1 MIYIF
6 FFIIL
11 LNNYFTIE
19 EYITKKNFKRSV
31 DKINNFPINFP
42 EISDSKI
49 NSRKKRKIIT
59 TTNSKW
65 PLIIYYYFKPPINSI
80 AIHNVFKIIE
90 KETCLKFRKRKSL
103 LFLLPGIHYKYTG
116 NCSSAI
122 GNIHKNVWQDIE
134 IGPRCNNFEGILHET
149 LHALGLYHEQC
160 RFDRDF
166 FVQIYKQ
173 YMLKNETAS
182 CKKHT
187 ANEGFHYHLSY
198 DYGSI
203 MHGAVNAFAIGNKKT
218 IIPTDTFYEGT
229 MGQTQRLSFIDIK
242 ALNLHYCA
250 HPNCP
255 FQRRC
260 YNYGYQDPHH
270 CHLCKCI
277 DGFIG
282 SQCEQ
287 FHKRQRN
294 CWRTFILPDRM
305 PRLFIYKGIRKCII
319 HFIVNKTSR
328 IKFNIVNVHMFP
340 NTYPTCQY
348 ENTIEVKYWMDKS
361 VTGARFCR
369 QTENKI
375 ILSHNNHIIFHF
387 RSTQRNN
394 FVRLYYNEIF

>member
-1 MIYIF
+1 MIYVF

-11 LNNYFTIE
+11 FNNYFTIE
-19 EYITKKNFKRSV
+19 ENITKKNFKRSV
-31 DKINNFPINFP
+31 DQINNFVLNFP
-42 EISDSKI
+42 ELTNSKI

-59 TTNSKW
+59 NTRFKW
-65 PLIIYYYFKPPINSI
+65 PLTIQYYYKSPINFD
-80 AIHNVFKIIE
+80 AIKNVVKVIE
-90 KETCLKFRKRKSL
+90 KETCFKFRKSRSTY
-103 LFLLPGIHYKYTG
+103 FDSPGIHYNYTG
-116 NCSSAI
+116 KCSSAI
-122 GNIHKNVWQDIE
+122 GNIQKEAWQKIE

-166 FVQIYKQ
+166 FVKIYKEN
-173 YMLKNETAS
+173 MLQNETAS

-187 ANEGFHYHLSY
+187 AYEGFHYHLSY

-203 MHGAVNAFAIGNKKT
+203 MHSAVNVFAKGNLKT
-218 IIPTDTFYEGT
+218 IIPTDPLYETT
-229 MGQTQRLSFIDIK
+229 MGQTKKLSFIDIK
-242 ALNLHYCA
+242 ALNLHYCT

-255 FQRRC
+255 FKRHC
-260 YNYGYQDPHH
+260 YNYGYQDPHN

-282 SQCEQ
+282 SQCEL
-287 FHKRQRN
+287 FKKRQES
-294 CWRTFILPDRM
+294 CWKTMIFPDRK
-305 PRLFIYKGIRKCII
+305 RRSFYLDGKRKCVI

-328 IKFNIVNVHMFP
+328 IKFNIVKVSMFP

-375 ILSHNNHIIFHF
+375 IFSHNNHIIYHH

-394 FVRLYYNEIF
+394 FAIIYYNEI